1 MPQSVKKKGGY
12 REMGFKIGVI
22 IDSFRSGLK
31 EGIIKAKKA
40 GAEGIQLYAT
50 QGEAAPENMNR
61 QKTMQLKDFVTSNGL
76 EIAAVCGDL
85 GGHGFSFREDNRWRI
100 EKSKRILDLAAE
112 LGTNV
117 VTTHIGVIPE
127 SKNHPR
133 WKILYEACEEL
144 GDYAAGMGSC
154 FAVETGPERA
164 AVLKDFLDSLISRGV
179 RVNMDPANFVMV
191 TGDRPV
197 DAVRILGE
205 YIVHTHAKDGIML
218 FRKDPEVIYGN
229 IEDAHKDETAFKEV
243 PLGEG
248 DVDFATYLQALSES
262 GYNGY
267 LTIERETG
275 DDPEADIQKA
285 VVFLKGLL

>member
-1 MPQSVKKKGGY
+1 MS
-12 REMGFKIGVI
+12 FKIGVI

-31 EGIIKAKKA
+31 EGILKSKEA
-40 GAEGIQLYAT
+40 GAQGIQLYAT
-50 QGEAAPENMNR
+50 HGQAAPENMDKIKIQELR
-61 QKTMQLKDFVTSNGL
+61 DFISSNGL

-85 GGHGFSFREDNRWRI
+85 GGHGFSVKEDNDWRI

-127 SKNHPR
+127 SKDHPR
-133 WKILYEACEEL
+133 WRVLYDACEEL
-144 GDYAAGMGSC
+144 SDYANSIGSY
-154 FAVETGPERA
+154 FAIETGPERA
-164 AVLKDFLDSLISRGV
+164 VVLKEFLDSLTSKGV
-179 RVNMDPANFVMV
+179 RVNLDPANFVMV

-218 FRKDPEVIYGN
+218 FKKDPEVIYGI

-248 DVDFATYLQALSES
+248 DVDFVTYLKALSES
-262 GYNGY
+262 GYDGY

-275 DDPEADIQKA
+275 DDPGLDIRKA
-285 VVFLKGLL
+285 VTFLKSLI